1 MTGPG
6 GRPSAEGPRQRMGLW
21 DLRRASG
28 SPCPEGR
35 RPGPGPRLPER
46 VRWQHR
52 QEQGPRCLRHEPR
65 AEVTAPG
72 RRLQR
77 HPQRCSRPSSLR
89 SGMLLQGHRGSRS
102 NSLQASP
109 DPAGNK
115 SWRERSKRAAR
126 SKSLCAP
133 CSTQDS
139 TPSRGFYRVTP
150 WPILEVSSSLD
161 PGGPDSTQAPIL
173 WARQAS
179 RM

>member
-1 MTGPG
+1 
-6 GRPSAEGPRQRMGLW
+6 MGLW
-21 DLRRASG
+21 DLRRASR

-35 RPGPGPRLPER
+35 RPGLGPRLPER

-89 SGMLLQGHRGSRS
+89 SGMLLQGHQGSRS

-139 TPSRGFYRVTP
+139 TPSRGFYRVSP
-150 WPILEVSSSLD
+150 WPVLEVSSSLD
-161 PGGPDSTQAPIL
+161 PGGPDSTQAPTL

-179 RM
+179 PM